1 ICELRDSVSARKADW
16 PRIVEIAWPIWAVS
30 HGALRSVH
38 QYMSEFL
45 VSLRLVLAWYAR
57 PFVLLQSVGGTADS
71 LGNAVEII
79 GVEHC
84 CSGIGYCY
92 SEITVVVQFLDC

>member
-1 ICELRDSVSARKADW
+1 
-16 PRIVEIAWPIWAVS
+16 
-30 HGALRSVH
+30 
-38 QYMSEFL
+38 
-45 VSLRLVLAWYAR
+45 LVLAWYAR

-92 SEITVVVQFLDC
+92 SEITVVVQFLNCLDAISASTCLVDGLQSIGGFCVMERVS